1 MLIDYARS
9 GGFYNDFPAN
19 LSPELSHLL
28 PNPLIAPAPQP
39 SIGGFREDS

>member
-1 MLIDYARS
+1 MLQRLPSQPI
-9 GGFYNDFPAN
+9 
-19 LSPELSHLL
+19 PEHSLLL